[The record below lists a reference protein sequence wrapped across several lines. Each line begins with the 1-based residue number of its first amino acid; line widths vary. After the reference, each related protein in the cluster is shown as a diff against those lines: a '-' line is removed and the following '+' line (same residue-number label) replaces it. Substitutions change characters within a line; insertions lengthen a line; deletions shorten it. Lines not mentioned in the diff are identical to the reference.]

1 MGFQELKD
9 RILSEARKSAED
21 IIKEANK
28 RAESILEEANI
39 EAENIKTLGLRN
51 IEKDMVVLKKQAL
64 ANIRLEIQKSI
75 LMEVQRTIEE
85 VLSKAFQETLESP
98 KYFDYLLKGLLQVDF
113 KGNEEIILS
122 NYDVQR
128 FGEFLFKELKRVKG
142 DVDFKI
148 SSGDIRGGFIVR
160 SADFDINNTLE
171 LTFQNMKPEIEQE
184 IGKILKEAERNA
196 NSI

>member
-9 RILSEARKSAED
+9 RILSEARKNAEE

-28 RAESILEEANI
+28 KAESILEEANI

-51 IEKDMVVLKKQAL
+51 IERDMAVLKRQSL

-75 LMEVQRTIEE
+75 LMEVQSAIED
-85 VLSKAFQETLESP
+85 VFSRAFQEVLESP
-98 KYFDYLLKGLLQVDF
+98 NYFDYLLNGLLALDF

-122 NYDVQR
+122 NYDLQR
-128 FGEFLFKELKRVKG
+128 FGDFLSKELKRIKG
-142 DVDFKI
+142 DINFSI

-160 SADFDINNTLE
+160 SKDFDINNTLE
-171 LTFQNMKPEIEQE
+171 LAFQNVRQEIEQE
-184 IGKILKEAERNA
+184 VGKILKEAERNA
-196 NSI
+196 GSI

>member
-9 RILSEARKSAED
+9 RILSEARKNAED

-51 IEKDMVVLKKQAL
+51 IERDMAILKKQSL
-64 ANIRLEIQKSI
+64 ANIRLEMQKDI
-75 LMEVQRTIEE
+75 LMEIQRAIEE

-128 FGEFLFKELKRVKG
+128 FGEFLFKELKRAKG

-148 SSGDIRGGFIVR
+148 SSGDIKGGFIVR

-171 LTFQNMKPEIEQE
+171 LTFQNIKPEIEQE

-196 NSI
+196 NRI

>member
-9 RILSEARKSAED
+9 RILSEARKNAED

-128 FGEFLFKELKRVKG
+128 FGEFLFKELKRAKG